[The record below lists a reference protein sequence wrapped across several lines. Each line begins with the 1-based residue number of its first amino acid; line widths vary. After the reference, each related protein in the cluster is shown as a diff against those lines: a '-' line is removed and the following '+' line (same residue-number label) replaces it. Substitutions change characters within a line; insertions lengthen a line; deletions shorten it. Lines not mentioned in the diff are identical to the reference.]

1 MVDTLDNGRDPSL
14 EDLEIRLCGNPWDL
28 EAYLAKAQILSHQGN
43 VADAFH
49 CIDTAILLAEYDDH
63 NVLGEAYLLRA
74 QLHLEDGNEDGFFE
88 DMTFALLYAPTPE
101 HVGQVYWEVATHFYR
116 KEEFDKSERV
126 FQKAASHDPKNPD
139 FLYALICAR
148 YNQGDYLGVLFFLT
162 DKKEVMES
170 DDRFYRLRAHAEYNL
185 GNIDHAINDLARA
198 RELHRLSDDDE
209 CFFASILRME
219 QVNAGPW

>member
-14 EDLEIRLCGNPWDL
+14 EDLEIRLCGNPWDR
-28 EAYLAKAQILSHQGN
+28 EAY
-43 VADAFH
+43 F
-49 CIDTAILLAEYDDH
+49 
-63 NVLGEAYLLRA
+63 LRA

-162 DKKEVMES
+162 
-170 DDRFYRLRAHAEYNL
+170 
-185 GNIDHAINDLARA
+185 
-198 RELHRLSDDDE
+198 
-209 CFFASILRME
+209 
-219 QVNAGPW
+219 